1 MLKKELVR
9 SLSRKN
15 EILQTLIDIFKEQ
28 GINDDF
34 TMSEI
39 ASKLDIGKSTIY
51 EYFKTKDDLLTSAI
65 VYLVEYATNTILK
78 RAEQDDL
85 AFEQSMKNE
94 LYYMFALAKESH
106 LLISGLTPRIKGTMS
121 NEYKAVITNKVRE
134 VNDFYQQKF
143 NEIFLKGV
151 NEGLFQTSNDIYDE
165 AIIGSIIAGSVLRL
179 SNQYINTIE
188 DVDIEV
194 YIDRVYD
201 VIMHIIT
208 KK

>member
-1 MLKKELVR
+1 VR

-85 AFEQSMKNE
+85 PFEQSMKNE
-94 LYYMFALAKESH
+94 LYYMFALAKESR

>member
-1 MLKKELVR
+1 MR

-15 EILQTLIDIFKEQ
+15 EILETLIEIFKDQ
-28 GINDDF
+28 GISDDF

-39 ASKLDIGKSTIY
+39 ANKLDIGKSTIY

-78 RAEQDDL
+78 RTEKDDL
-85 AFEQSMKNE
+85 PFEQSMKNE
-94 LYYMFALAKESH
+94 LNYMFTLAKESH

-121 NEYKAVITNKVRE
+121 NEYKAIITSKVRE

-143 NEIFLKGV
+143 NEIFSKGV
-151 NEGLFQTSNDIYDE
+151 KEGLFQTNTDIYDE
-165 AIIGSIIAGSVLRL
+165 AVIGSIIAGSVLRL

-188 DVDIEV
+188 DVNIEV
-194 YIDRVYD
+194 YINRVYD
-201 VIMHIIT
+201 VIMHII
-208 KK
+208 K